1 MYAAFYNLREEPF
14 RLTSDPR
21 FFHLAEPHA
30 TALATLVEAV
40 MRRKGFVLMTGPIGT
55 GKTTVV
61 HMALQILTEGAT
73 TNHPISSAFILNPTL
88 SREDFLEM
96 ILTEFEVPC
105 TGTSK
110 PARLSALH
118 KMLLA
123 TQREGGTSLLLV
135 DEAHLL
141 SHELLEEIRL
151 LSNADSYQ
159 ERLLQIVLCGQP
171 ELLDVLRKPEMR
183 ALRQRIAS
191 NCSLR
196 PLSFAEVSAY
206 IGERMASAGFR
217 GTGSPF
223 SFDVVERI
231 SLLTGGVPRLINLLC
246 DACLTIGYKL
256 NRPVLD
262 LSIVNEAAAELGV
275 DHTTVEPEVAAPAAI
290 SGNGMK
296 EVVRDPGIGSALHVL
311 VQAMKRRCAFVPASC
326 AIRPEQGLKEQVGV
340 SAGPAYP
347 AYPAYQQDPSGD
359 RVVVSA
365 IDTLIQAMKLRRTS
379 AMGL

>member
-1 MYAAFYNLREEPF
+1 MYTAFYNLREEPF

-30 TALATLVEAV
+30 IALATLVEAV
-40 MRRKGFVLMTGPIGT
+40 VRRKGFVLMTGPIGT

-61 HMALQILTEGAT
+61 HMALRILTEGAT
-73 TNHPISSAFILNPTL
+73 TNHPISSAFILNPTV

-96 ILTEFEVPC
+96 ILTEFELPC

-118 KMLLA
+118 RMLLE
-123 TQREGGTSLLLV
+123 TQREGGTSLLLI

-141 SHELLEEIRL
+141 TQELLEEIRL
-151 LSNADSYQ
+151 LSNADTYQ
-159 ERLLQIVLCGQP
+159 EKLLQIVLCGQP
-171 ELLDVLRKPEMR
+171 ELLDLLRKPEMR
-183 ALRQRIAS
+183 ALRQRIAC

-196 PLSFAEVSAY
+196 PLSFTEVSAY
-206 IGERMASAGFR
+206 IGERLDSAGFR
-217 GTGSPF
+217 GQASPF
-223 SFDVVERI
+223 PVAVLDVI
-231 SLLTGGVPRLINLLC
+231 FCLTGGVPRLINLLC

-262 LSIVNEAAAELGV
+262 LSIVSEAAAELGWNE
-275 DHTTVEPEVAAPAAI
+275 TIVEPDVAAKAAL
-290 SGNGMK
+290 SGNGNGMK
-296 EVVRDPGIGSALHVL
+296 EVMRDTGIGSALQVL
-311 VQAMKRRCAFVPASC
+311 VQAMKRRCAFVPQSS
-326 AIRPEQGLKEQVGV
+326 AIHPELSIKERVAV
-340 SAGPAYP
+340 SAFA
-347 AYPAYQQDPSGD
+347 AHQNDLFGD
-359 RVVVSA
+359 REIVSA

>member
-1 MYAAFYNLREEPF
+1 MYTAFYNLREEPF

-30 TALATLVEAV
+30 TALASLVEAV

-61 HMALQILTEGAT
+61 HMALQILTEGGAT

-88 SREDFLEM
+88 SRDDFLEM
-96 ILTEFEVPC
+96 VLTEFEVPC
-105 TGTSK
+105 SGTSK

-118 KMLLA
+118 QMLLE
-123 TQREGGTSLLLV
+123 TQRKGGTSLLLV

-141 SHELLEEIRL
+141 TQELLEEIRL
-151 LSNADSYQ
+151 LSNADTYQ

-171 ELLDVLRKPEMR
+171 ELLDLLRKPEMR

-196 PLSFAEVSAY
+196 PLSLAEVSAY
-206 IGERMASAGFR
+206 IEERLESAGFN
-217 GTGSPF
+217 GTASPF
-223 SFDVVERI
+223 SVAVLEGIFR
-231 SLLTGGVPRLINLLC
+231 LTGGVPRLINLLC

-262 LSIVNEAAAELGV
+262 LSIVKEAAAELGLNEKII
-275 DHTTVEPEVAAPAAI
+275 EPDVAAEAAR
-290 SGNGMK
+290 SGNGNGMT
-296 EVVRDPGIGSALHVL
+296 EVVRNTGIDSALGVL
-311 VQAMKRRCAFVPASC
+311 VQAMKRRCAFVAQASTIHEELGIKGRV
-326 AIRPEQGLKEQVGV
+326 AV
-340 SAGPAYP
+340 SAA
-347 AYPAYQQDPSGD
+347 AARQNDLSGD
-359 RVVVSA
+359 QVIVSA
-365 IDTLIQAMKLRRTS
+365 MDTLIQAMRLRRTS